1 MYLFSIFINLLMKF
15 SVCGPSNLG
24 TLGKEED
31 RDQNLSLSH
40 FRPQN
45 EPTAFLFYS
54 FLYFQVSTKKAK
66 IVVRRRPSRPER
78 VNLEKWPFGN
88 WWIETCCKWSCGKFQ
103 CYRLLLLGSWELV
116 INAQFRWMIRAWS
129 D

>member
-1 MYLFSIFINLLMKF
+1 MKF

-78 VNLEKWPFGN
+78 VNLEK
-88 WWIETCCKWSCGKFQ
+88 
-103 CYRLLLLGSWELV
+103 
-116 INAQFRWMIRAWS
+116 
-129 D
+129 